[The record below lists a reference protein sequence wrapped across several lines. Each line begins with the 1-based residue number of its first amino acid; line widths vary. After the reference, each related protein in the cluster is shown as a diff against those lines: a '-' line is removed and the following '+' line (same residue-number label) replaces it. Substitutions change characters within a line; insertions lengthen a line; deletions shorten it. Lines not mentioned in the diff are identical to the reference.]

1 MIFLVDVYNVFLIL
15 SDKLLII
22 SEYKLIEVLCE
33 VNRNVF
39 FVFLI
44 IWYFD
49 FIIIIVIEGLYEILI
64 ILVGNR
70 IDNMKMLLCIVLNM
84 NKKIVNVS
92 IILNVE
98 CKFNI

>member
-84 NKKIVNVS
+84 NKIVNVG

-98 CKFNI
+98 CEFNI

>member
-84 NKKIVNVS
+84 NKIVNVS

>member
-1 MIFLVDVYNVFLIL
+1 M
-15 SDKLLII
+15 II

-84 NKKIVNVS
+84 NKIVNVS

>member
-49 FIIIIVIEGLYEILI
+49 FFIIIVIEGLYEILI

-70 IDNMKMLLCIVLNM
+70 IDNMKMLLCIVSNM
-84 NKKIVNVS
+84 NKIVNVS

>member
-1 MIFLVDVYNVFLIL
+1 M
-15 SDKLLII
+15 II

>member
-84 NKKIVNVS
+84 NKIVNVS

-98 CKFNI
+98 CEFNI